1 MFETDHPINLFFQ
14 AEEIAEE
21 RRGGCQ
27 QRLEERRR
35 FDDSMVDDS
44 TTRMMMDSDSLL
56 GSIGSEINLPT
67 LSLHCHCQQLMRER
81 GEGGGGLVGEGGEVE
96 GGEEFVSLSSTER
109 LIEF

>member
-1 MFETDHPINLFFQ
+1 
-14 AEEIAEE
+14 
-21 RRGGCQ
+21 
-27 QRLEERRR
+27 
-35 FDDSMVDDS
+35 MVDDS

-81 GEGGGGLVGEGGEVE
+81 GEGGGGLVGEGEGGEVEGGE